1 MSCSGKGPVIPG
13 RYLRTVEENQKMNL
27 SENGPGSLRR
37 RAALAVGAAVL
48 AGSAI
53 AWNSHEAAGRLAPAT
68 VALAAAPVE
77 DSYAPVVSKVAPAV
91 VTVRSERAVRVSQ
104 RGQGRN
110 PFEEFFGDRF
120 PGMPEMPQQPERREG
135 GLGSGVVVTGDGYIL
150 TNNHVVDGAK
160 DVTVELTDGRTFEA
174 DVVGTDAPSDLAV
187 IKIKAQNL
195 PTLPL
200 GDSDAVRVGDVA
212 LAVGNPLGVGQ
223 TVTMGIVS
231 AKGRATGLGTGSF
244 EDFIQT
250 DAPIN
255 RGNSGGALVNT
266 RGELIG
272 INSQILSP
280 SGGNIGI
287 GFAIPSNM
295 ARDVMNQL
303 VKGGSVHRGM
313 LGVTVQNVNSDIA
326 KSLGLEKVAGA
337 LVSSVSPDGPAA
349 KAGVQRGDVVVEL
362 DGMAVTDYNM
372 LRNHV
377 ARLQPGSTVR
387 LKVLRDGQTHDLT
400 AKLAELKL
408 AQNDDDDAP
417 AAGGAAKGAFGLSV
431 QPLTPELADRLGVD
445 SDTRGVAVTGVDPSG
460 VAAGAGIRQGDVIEE
475 VNRKPVRSG
484 EELRSALKDASSRP
498 ALVLVNR
505 RGDSLYLTLTARG

>member
-1 MSCSGKGPVIPG
+1 ME
-13 RYLRTVEENQKMNL
+13 LRETR
-27 SENGPGSLRR
+27 PAPLRR
-37 RAALAVGAAVL
+37 RAALAIGAAAL

-53 AWNSHEAAGRLAPAT
+53 AWNMHDTAARVAPSS
-68 VALAAAPVE
+68 VALAAAPAVE
-77 DSYAPVVSKVAPAV
+77 DSYAPAVSKVAPGV
-91 VTVRSERAVRVSQ
+91 VTVRSERPVRVAQ
-104 RGQGRN
+104 RRPGGRD
-110 PFEEFFGDRF
+110 PFEEFFGI
-120 PGMPEMPQQPERREG
+120 PGMPQMPQQPAPREG

-150 TNNHVVDGAK
+150 TNHHVIDGAK
-160 DVTVELTDGRTFEA
+160 EVTVELTDGRTFEA
-174 DVVGTDAPSDLAV
+174 KVIGSDPPSDLAV
-187 IKIKAQNL
+187 LKVEAQNL
-195 PTLPL
+195 STVAL

-295 ARDVMNQL
+295 ARNVMDQL
-303 VKGGSVHRGM
+303 VKGGAVRRGM
-313 LGVTVQNVNSDIA
+313 LGVTVQNVNSDLA
-326 KSLGLEKVAGA
+326 RSLGLEKVAGA
-337 LVSSVSPDGPAA
+337 LVSSVNPDSPAA
-349 KAGVQRGDVVVEL
+349 KAGVKRGDVVVEL
-362 DGMAVTDYNM
+362 DGVAVTDSNS

-387 LKVLRDGQTHDLT
+387 LKVLRDGQAQDLT
-400 AKLAELKL
+400 AKLAQL
-408 AQNDDDDAP
+408 AVADNEDDQP
-417 AAGGAAKGAFGLSV
+417 AGGGAEKGAFGLSV
-431 QPLTPELADRLGVD
+431 QPLTPELAERLGV
-445 SDTRGVAVTGVDPSG
+445 SGAGGVAVTAVDPEG
-460 VAAGAGIRQGDVIEE
+460 AAASAGIRQGDVIEE
-475 VNRKPVRSG
+475 VNRKPVRTAD
-484 EELRSALKDASSRP
+484 ELRSALKGSGSRP
-498 ALVLVNR
+498 ALVLLNR